1 MKKNIVRQVLGD
13 QTHKNMRG
21 NTRLNAADI
30 ENQQFHSFY
39 ETKIFNFALKKV
51 PKRVESR
58 AWARSVTFLK
68 RNIRNWSQSRDL
80 TYEGDAISVLSS
92 SPLFPL
98 IADEVLRE
106 IQDRLHGRSLL
117 ALIFLIYKVS
127 PLIPD

>member
-1 MKKNIVRQVLGD
+1 MSNRHEKKNIVRQVLGD
-13 QTHKNMRG
+13 RTHKNMRG

-80 TYEGDAISVLSS
+80 TYEGDAISVMFLHQKNV
-92 SPLFPL
+92 
-98 IADEVLRE
+98 VLQHTKR
-106 IQDRLHGRSLL
+106 
-117 ALIFLIYKVS
+117 AIYQTGLWS
-127 PLIPD
+127 

>member
-1 MKKNIVRQVLGD
+1 MSNRHEKNIVRQVLGD
-13 QTHKNMRG
+13 QTHKDMHG

-80 TYEGDAISVLSS
+80 TYEGDAISVLIMD
-92 SPLFPL
+92 F
-98 IADEVLRE
+98 
-106 IQDRLHGRSLL
+106 
-117 ALIFLIYKVS
+117 
-127 PLIPD
+127 

>member
-1 MKKNIVRQVLGD
+1 
-13 QTHKNMRG
+13 MRG

-80 TYEGDAISVLSS
+80 TYEGDAISVMQVL
-92 SPLFPL
+92 L
-98 IADEVLRE
+98 I
-106 IQDRLHGRSLL
+106 
-117 ALIFLIYKVS
+117 
-127 PLIPD
+127 